1 MSETKKSTKK
11 ENTKE
16 STCEPV
22 VYIGPDIPDVKQYTV
37 FNNGLPATLVQ
48 KIADRPFFDSL
59 VVPVT
64 RLAQTN
70 ADLAKEGSAL
80 NVIYKKAC
88 MEDQRGGM

>member
-1 MSETKKSTKK
+1 M
-11 ENTKE
+11 
-16 STCEPV
+16 

-48 KIADRPFFDSL
+48 KIADRPFFNSL

-64 RLAQTN
+64 RLAQAN

-80 NVIYKKAC
+80 NVIYKKPVWKIRGRNVRWLIKRQNIT
-88 MEDQRGGM
+88 MESE